1 MHGGPVAAIRYSPL
15 LAQKYVELTPA
26 SGTPPLAS
34 GTVIPSEQTVT
45 PVDFAQ
51 FLSSLDAK
59 TRQQLQV
66 LVQQLGG
73 AVTGAQAAI
82 APLADPLAG
91 LSELSPPTLDT
102 LRLPGPHLATT
113 L

>member
-45 PVDFAQ
+45 PVDFDQ

-73 AVTGAQAAI
+73 GVTGAQAAI
-82 APLADPLAG
+82 PTLPHHLARLTQLAPPPLDPL
-91 LSELSPPTLDT
+91 P
-102 LRLPGPHLATT
+102 
-113 L
+113 